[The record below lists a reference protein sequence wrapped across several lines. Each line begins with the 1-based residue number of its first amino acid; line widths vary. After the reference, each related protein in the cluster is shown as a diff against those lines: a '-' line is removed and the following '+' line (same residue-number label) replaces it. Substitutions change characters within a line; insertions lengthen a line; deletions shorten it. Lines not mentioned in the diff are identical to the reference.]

1 MRRRRHQDGGE
12 GDRDGD
18 QDSGKAASGSES
30 EARKPQQVDR
40 ASFGVRVGKTCGD
53 PAAYETR
60 TRCLRSE
67 TGRLQRR
74 MPSVPIVSSTRLAPS
89 GGAGYLDGFWR
100 ESPSAFDLRVTP
112 YRALWRD
119 TTWAV
124 SELDRSRSPG
134 LDAAASAASEAME
147 RYAGGDDTA
156 FELVYDA
163 LAPRLYAFVLRRT
176 QGNRARSEDLVQQT
190 FLQMHHARGRFTPGA
205 DVVPWAYSI
214 ARRLL
219 IDSVRRGTREVMSDD
234 STFEREIAP
243 LAAADDLIVAKEMI
257 VIVEAELARMP
268 PAQRE
273 AFELVKSEGMSM
285 AEAAEVL
292 GTTVTAVKL
301 RAHRAYE
308 AIRAVLSSAARP
320 VTSRPPGA
328 RASEAPADHDP
339 GAPDPTPARGRK
351 AGAR

>member
-1 MRRRRHQDGGE
+1 M
-12 GDRDGD
+12 DRV
-18 QDSGKAASGSES
+18 
-30 EARKPQQVDR
+30 P
-40 ASFGVRVGKTCGD
+40 FGVGVGKLAEIVLRTKR
-53 PAAYETR
+53 AAGVSAAKREAVNR
-60 TRCLRSE
+60 VS
-67 TGRLQRR
+67 
-74 MPSVPIVSSTRLAPS
+74 PSVHNVSSTRPAPPGS
-89 GGAGYLDGFWR
+89 AGYLDGFWAG
-100 ESPSAFDLRVTP
+100 SPGAFDLPVTP
-112 YRALWRD
+112 YRAPWRD
-119 TTWAV
+119 TTGRV
-124 SELDRSRSPG
+124 SDLDRSRSPS
-134 LDAAASAASEAME
+134 LDVAASAASVAME

-190 FLQMHHARGRFTPGA
+190 FLQMHHARGRFTAGA

-219 IDSVRRGTREVMSDD
+219 IDSVRRGSREVMSED
-234 STFEREIAP
+234 STFAREIAP

-273 AFELVKSEGMSM
+273 AFELVKSEGLSM

-308 AIRAVLSSAARP
+308 AIRAVLSSAGRP
-320 VTSRPPGA
+320 VTSRPPAG
-328 RASEAPADHDP
+328 
-339 GAPDPTPARGRK
+339 PDPSAPGPTRARGRK
-351 AGAR
+351 AGA

>member
-1 MRRRRHQDGGE
+1 MLRKKCAPGV
-12 GDRDGD
+12 
-18 QDSGKAASGSES
+18 SAAKR
-30 EARKPQQVDR
+30 EAV
-40 ASFGVRVGKTCGD
+40 SRV
-53 PAAYETR
+53 
-60 TRCLRSE
+60 CL
-67 TGRLQRR
+67 
-74 MPSVPIVSSTRLAPS
+74 IVHIESSTRLAPS
-89 GGAGYLDGFWR
+89 GSAGYLDGFWPQ
-100 ESPSAFDLRVTP
+100 SLGVLDLRVTP

-119 TTWAV
+119 TTGRV
-124 SELDRSRSPG
+124 SDPDRSRAPS
-134 LDAAASAASEAME
+134 LDAAASAASAAME
-147 RYAGGDDTA
+147 RYAAGDDAA

-190 FLQMHHARGRFTPGA
+190 FLQMHHARGRFTAGA

-219 IDSVRRGTREVMSDD
+219 IDSIRRGSREVMSDD
-234 STFEREIAP
+234 ATFEREIAP

-273 AFELVKSEGMSM
+273 AFELVKSEGLSM

-308 AIRAVLSSAARP
+308 AIRAVLSSAGKP
-320 VTSRPPGA
+320 VTSRPPA
-328 RASEAPADHDP
+328 TPAD
-339 GAPDPTPARGRK
+339 PDPSAPGPARARGRK
-351 AGAR
+351 AGA